1 MTTTVFPCPKCRV
14 PVRLREG
21 ESSVQCTGCGAT
33 VAAGAPGSAGSA
45 GRRDLVTTS
54 APTAGER
61 FRQAILVLSLLGL
74 GVGFV
79 MLANARRQKAARDTP
94 APENAPIYTAPL
106 VVPVTPT
113 PAGEVAW
120 EPSGR
125 APIVASIN
133 ADAVEDV
140 FGFFRVWDGLS
151 AWVVYAGA
159 FDGVTLKEMWR
170 SDALDPQIAKQPGVV
185 PLALI
190 AGPRIVVADTS
201 PTLRVYTL
209 ATGQKQTT
217 LQLLGPVAELCL
229 SPDDP
234 SRVWA
239 KVVGE
244 GDAMLDL
251 RTGKSTIGPRPRWCP
266 VPAYRS
272 ALPTPLP
279 KRATPEQLATAARK
293 VKEAAVCT
301 DAFTNAVVAHAS
313 CHLPD
318 AAAGGAG
325 FKPAYTLTDG
335 ALAVALGTKDDK
347 PFAESRTKA
356 NAWVHG
362 FVTDDTKAK
371 PSAPAVAEL
380 GLGRLYAVYEKVYFD
395 AKVAALDART
405 GASLWEAPLVGSM
418 PGPEG
423 PGRGE
428 ARSLVATHSRVYVA
442 RAGGG
447 LDIFDAAN
455 GKSIGTI
462 GKH

>member
-1 MTTTVFPCPKCRV
+1 VNAF
-14 PVRLREG
+14 
-21 ESSVQCTGCGAT
+21 
-33 VAAGAPGSAGSA
+33 
-45 GRRDLVTTS
+45 
-54 APTAGER
+54 
-61 FRQAILVLSLLGL
+61 
-74 GVGFV
+74 
-79 MLANARRQKAARDTP
+79 ARRSSSSLSSGWGWASSCSRTRVARRRP
-94 APENAPIYTAPL
+94 ATHLPPKRPPSTRHPPV

-159 FDGVTLKEMWR
+159 FDGATLKEMWR

-313 CHLPD
+313 CRAPATLQGRRMASCRAYD
-318 AAAGGAG
+318 AV
-325 FKPAYTLTDG
+325 TDG
-335 ALAVALGTKDDK
+335 TLAVAHRDEG
-347 PFAESRTKA
+347 R
-356 NAWVHG
+356 
-362 FVTDDTKAK
+362 
-371 PSAPAVAEL
+371 PAVRRVD
-380 GLGRLYAVYEKVYFD
+380 GRRR
-395 AKVAALDART
+395 ARGCT
-405 GASLWEAPLVGSM
+405 GS
-418 PGPEG
+418 
-423 PGRGE
+423 
-428 ARSLVATHSRVYVA
+428 
-442 RAGGG
+442 
-447 LDIFDAAN
+447 
-455 GKSIGTI
+455 
-462 GKH
+462 

>member
-1 MTTTVFPCPKCRV
+1 V
-14 PVRLREG
+14 
-21 ESSVQCTGCGAT
+21 AT
-33 VAAGAPGSAGSA
+33 AG
-45 GRRDLVTTS
+45 
-54 APTAGER
+54 PTAGER

-74 GVGFV
+74 AAGFV
-79 MLANARRQKAARDTP
+79 MLANARRPRAVRETP
-94 APENAPIYTAPL
+94 APPPTPIYTAPP

-120 EPSGR
+120 EANGR
-125 APIVASIN
+125 APVVLPIN
-133 ADAVEDV
+133 GDAVEDV

-151 AWVVYAGA
+151 AWTVYAGA
-159 FDGVTLKEMWR
+159 FDGATLKEMWR

-190 AGPRIVVADTS
+190 AGPRVVVADTS

-209 ATGQKQTT
+209 ASGQKQTT

-229 SPDDP
+229 APDD
-234 SRVWA
+234 SAKVWA
-239 KVVGE
+239 KVMGD

-251 RTGKSTIGPRPRWCP
+251 RTGKSTITARPKWCP
-266 VPAYRS
+266 VPAYR
-272 ALPTPLP
+272 AGLPAPLP
-279 KRATPEQLATAARK
+279 KRATPAQIAAAARNAK
-293 VKEAAVCT
+293 QAAVCT
-301 DAFTNAVVAHAS
+301 DVFTNAVVAHAT
-313 CHLPD
+313 CHAPD
-318 AAAGGAG
+318 DDAGGAG

-335 ALAVALGTKDDK
+335 SLAVAVGTNNDK

-356 NAWVHG
+356 NPWVHG

-380 GLGRLYAVYEKVYFD
+380 EQGRLYAVYEKVYFD
-395 AKVAALDART
+395 ARVAALDART
-405 GASLWEAPLVGSM
+405 GEALWEAPLVGSV

-428 ARSLVATHSRVYVA
+428 ARALVATPARVYVA
-442 RAGGG
+442 RSGGE
-447 LDIFDAAN
+447 LDIFDASN
-455 GKSIGTI
+455 GKLLGTI